1 MEAAKKNVPE
11 KLADSFVLGNPH
23 EDIFP
28 AIYGATEV
36 GNVAALGILETYTAS
51 SIIVAADVAAK
62 TAIVKLIEVRIA
74 KGMSGKS
81 YMFITGEIAA
91 VEAAIEKAKD
101 HIAGEGTYLDSEVIA
116 RPDES
121 IWNSIL

>member
-1 MEAAKKNVPE
+1 MR
-11 KLADSFVLGNPH
+11 
-23 EDIFP
+23 IFCP

-81 YMFITGEIAA
+81 YMFITGEIAGGRGGDR
-91 VEAAIEKAKD
+91 K
-101 HIAGEGTYLDSEVIA
+101 GEGSYSRRRHI
-116 RPDES
+116 S
-121 IWNSIL
+121 